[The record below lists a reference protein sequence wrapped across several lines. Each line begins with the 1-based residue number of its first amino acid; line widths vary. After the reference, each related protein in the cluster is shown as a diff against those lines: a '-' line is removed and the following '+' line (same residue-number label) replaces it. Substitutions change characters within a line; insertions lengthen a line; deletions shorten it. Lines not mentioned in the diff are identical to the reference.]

1 MRRRCGDHLLSLI
14 VENLGTTE
22 HTEYTETRHNR
33 ARIPFR
39 VFCVF
44 RGLKK
49 SASSRYRIGPL
60 SLGSLDLDVHRHR

>member
-14 VENLGTTE
+14 VENRGTTE

-33 ARIPFR
+33 TRILFR

-44 RGLKK
+44 RGLKND
-49 SASSRYRIGPL
+49 RVRRL
-60 SLGSLDLDVHRHR
+60 SHRAA